1 MKLTNL
7 GVKSAPIL
15 EKPYKLSDGNGLYL
29 LVYPTGAK
37 NWRYKYR
44 HGKKEGSL
52 GLGRYP
58 DVGVAAARLA
68 HAEARKLL
76 LDGKDPALE
85 KKRGERNLVDARDAT
100 FRKFAD
106 EWLADFTPVWSPSN
120 AKRVKNRLERD
131 LYPAFGAMPI
141 GSIESA
147 DILRVL
153 RKIEARGSIETAK
166 RVRTYIRAI
175 FRRAKGERFV
185 TQAMIMEIDDLKDSL
200 KPARKGRRQPALT
213 TVPELLELQLCV
225 DRSRSNLLIKF
236 ASRLLALT
244 AVRIGVLRTAAWS
257 DFHGI
262 DWKDADAPCEKPIW
276 RIPAERMKLVV
287 EDKLNPGFA
296 HDVPLSTQA
305 VDVLRALHRL
315 TGACPLLFPHRSDTR
330 EPMTD
335 SAVSGAY
342 KRMAA
347 GRYSRR
353 MVPHG
358 WRTAFSTIMNERAAE
373 LERDG
378 DRMLID
384 MILAH
389 VPEGMSASEWAYNR
403 ARYLKPRAALL
414 QVWGDM
420 ITLGLP
426 DPTSLFAQG
435 AR

>member
-7 GVKSAPIL
+7 GVKNAPIL
-15 EKPYKLSDGNGLYL
+15 DRAYKLSDGNGLYL
-29 LVYPTGAK
+29 LVSPTGNK
-37 NWRYKYR
+37 TWRFKYR
-44 HGKKEGSL
+44 MGRKECAV

-58 DVGVAAARLA
+58 HVGLSAARLA
-68 HAEARKLL
+68 QDEARQLL
-76 LDGKDPALE
+76 LDGKDPAIE
-85 KKRGERNLVDARDAT
+85 RKRDKQGKLHAQDAT

-106 EWLADFTPVWSPSN
+106 EWLADHTPLWSASN
-120 AKRVKNRLERD
+120 AKRVRNRLERD
-131 LYPAFGAMPI
+131 LYPAFGSMPI
-141 GSIESA
+141 GAIEST

-153 RKIEARGSIETAK
+153 RKIEGRGAIETAK
-166 RVRTYIRAI
+166 RVRTYIRAV

-185 TQAMIMEIDDLKDSL
+185 NQAMIMEIDDLADAL

-213 TVPELLELQLCV
+213 SAAELLELQLDV
-225 DRSRSNLLIKF
+225 DRAKANLLIKF

-244 AVRIGVLRTAAWS
+244 AVRIGVLRTALWS
-257 DFHGI
+257 EFHGI
-262 DWKDADAPCEKPIW
+262 DWANPDGACEKPIW
-276 RIPAERMKLVV
+276 RIPAERMKLEV

-305 VDVLRALHRL
+305 VEVLRALRVL
-315 TGACPLLFPHRSDTR
+315 TGACPLLFPHRNDIR
-330 EPMTD
+330 APMTD
-335 SAVSGAY
+335 CAVSGAY

-347 GRYSRR
+347 GRYKGR

-378 DRMLID
+378 DRAVID

-403 ARYLKPRAALL
+403 ARYLKPRTALL
-414 QVWGDM
+414 QVWAD
-420 ITLGLP
+420 IISEGLP
-426 DPTSLFAQG
+426 APITLFAQG